1 MPDLLI
7 LDVVPV
13 YKTRPDALEDP
24 VKTNLS
30 GCDQKMDMIGHQTV
44 SQQLKA
50 ADLLIFAKNRQIFS
64 IILVIPKNELLAV
77 SAYDHMVDTESTDK
91 ARTC

>member
-1 MPDLLI
+1 M
-7 LDVVPV
+7 
-13 YKTRPDALEDP
+13 T
-24 VKTNLS
+24 
-30 GCDQKMDMIGHQTV
+30 
-44 SQQLKA
+44 
-50 ADLLIFAKNRQIFS
+50 DLLIFAKNRQIFS